1 MGKLLENSHGA
12 DVSLK
17 IPLMLP
23 FSSLTPR
30 TQCFNSYENH
40 FLIVCRNGQLWWA
53 SNKEGKASSQK
64 NTDHESVLY
73 SASNYY
79 PILSE
84 EAKAIAETDCQ
95 QGIDNILGEQTFYVK
110 TLALQRFHLIST
122 VGDQIH
128 NFPCLKNVCIHDFYF
143 CLDRTDLLFILSDCL
158 TL

>member
-1 MGKLLENSHGA
+1 
-12 DVSLK
+12 
-17 IPLMLP
+17 MLP

-40 FLIVCRNGQLWWA
+40 QPA
-53 SNKEGKASSQK
+53 TKKAKQALRK
-64 NTDHESVLY
+64 NTDHESDFY

-95 QGIDNILGEQTFYVK
+95 QGLDKILDEQTFYVK
-110 TLALQRFHLIST
+110 TRALQRFHLEST

-128 NFPCLKNVCIHDFYF
+128 NFPWLKNVCIHQFF
-143 CLDRTDLLFILSDCL
+143 LSDL
-158 TL
+158 NFSMN